1 MLGAHIDA
9 YDIAT
14 GAVDDANGSAVVLEA
29 ARLLAM
35 SGAKPKRTILFCL
48 WTGEEFGLLGSKY
61 FVENKTVNLE
71 KISNYFNRDGGPL
84 CVTGITVPEAMYDDF
99 VKVAEPLDGYS
110 EEFPFTVNKRQ
121 GEPRRRPTTPGGS
134 DHAHFAMNGVP
145 TISLSETDHKG
156 YNFSYGEI
164 WHTENDVYQKV
175 FPDYM
180 EHSSVI
186 TAVIVYGIANLD
198 HLLSREG
205 LYKE

>member
-61 FVENKTVNLE
+61 FVENKTVDLE

-84 CVTGITVPEAMYDDF
+84 CVTGITVPEAMYNDF
-99 VKVAEPLDGYS
+99 VKAAEPLKGYS
-110 EEFPFTVNKRQ
+110 EEFPFNVNKRQ
-121 GEPRRRPTTPGGS
+121 GEPRRRPTTAGGS

-156 YNFSYGEI
+156 YNFSYSEI

-175 FPDYM
+175 IPEYM
-180 EHSSVI
+180 EHSSVV